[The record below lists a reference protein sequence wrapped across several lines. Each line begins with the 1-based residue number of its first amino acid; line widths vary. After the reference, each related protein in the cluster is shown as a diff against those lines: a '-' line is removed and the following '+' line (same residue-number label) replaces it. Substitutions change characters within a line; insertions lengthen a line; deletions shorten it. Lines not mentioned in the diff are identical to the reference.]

1 MNNTAPNKVY
11 LSFVIISICMLIA
24 AFTIGG
30 CSQKVVTID
39 KRLVSEHF
47 KFIHDGST
55 SQKEILNRLGEP
67 ANQYENGRILTYLL
81 HEDRNYQLN
90 LVNSFIVGRN
100 IRNVY
105 YNLVLVFGADYV
117 LERHSLVRVR

>member
-1 MNNTAPNKVY
+1 MKRLRMY
-11 LSFVIISICMLIA
+11 FSFVIISICMLIA

-81 HEDRNYQLN
+81 HENRNYQLN
-90 LVNSFIVGRN
+90 VVTSFINPGRN

-117 LERHSLVRVR
+117 LERYSLVRVR